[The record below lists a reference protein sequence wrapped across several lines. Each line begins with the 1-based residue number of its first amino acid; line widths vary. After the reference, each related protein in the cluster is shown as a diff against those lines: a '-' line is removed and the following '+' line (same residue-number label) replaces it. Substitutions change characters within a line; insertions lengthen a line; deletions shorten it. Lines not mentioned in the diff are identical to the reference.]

1 MFVLDNLLV
10 HLPAR
15 CHHYSRTWWDSPM
28 LERVVERSMM
38 ARLPGL
44 LSTERLASDRSA
56 VTRVMEILK
65 KTR

>member
-1 MFVLDNLLV
+1 MSPGGGTGPEGAGAGSG
-10 HLPAR
+10 H
-15 CHHYSRTWWDSPM
+15 SPM

-56 VTRVMEILK
+56 VTRVMEILQG
-65 KTR
+65 TGAMMH